1 MGSYGGRA
9 IRVAP
14 PLIVTEKQLDNVVE
28 ILDESMSRVEER

>member
-14 PLIVTEKQLDNVVE
+14 PLIVTEEQLDKIVV
-28 ILDESMSRVEER
+28 ILDESMKATVD